1 MLLSVSLNVVCNNM
15 DAVRDARFIESYWI
29 RIHNQLSESV
39 KKERDEEEKKRKEKI
54 AKKKQQEEEELKK
67 FEEEPKIKELT
78 DEEAEKLQK
87 QLDQVNR

>member
-1 MLLSVSLNVVCNNM
+1 MVMSEFKRHQDM
-15 DAVRDARFIESYWI
+15 AESKI
-29 RIHNQLSESV
+29 AQI

-67 FEEEPKIKELT
+67 FEEEPTIKELT